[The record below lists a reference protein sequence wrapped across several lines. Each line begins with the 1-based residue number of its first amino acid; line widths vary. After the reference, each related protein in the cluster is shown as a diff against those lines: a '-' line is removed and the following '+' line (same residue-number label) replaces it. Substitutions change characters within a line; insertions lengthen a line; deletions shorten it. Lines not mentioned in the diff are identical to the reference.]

1 MENKSKISQIIFLIM
16 KMHIF
21 ASRDKTQN
29 VDMENSF
36 CKMPYKFNKTCIKCD
51 AIFLVMASK
60 MRMIYCY
67 CTSKV
72 KTFSKQTC

>member
-1 MENKSKISQIIFLIM
+1 MEV
-16 KMHIF
+16 HIF
-21 ASRDKTQN
+21 TSRDETQN

-60 MRMIYCY
+60 MRVIYCY

>member
-16 KMHIF
+16 KVHIF
-21 ASRDKTQN
+21 TSRDKTQN

-36 CKMPYKFNKTCIKCD
+36 CKFNKTCIKGD
-51 AIFLVMASK
+51 AIFLVIASK
-60 MRMIYCY
+60 LRMIYCY

-72 KTFSKQTC
+72 KTFFKQTC